1 MLKVEYI
8 RTRPTTD
15 IAFFSPIMPYLNHSP
30 NEFIPHWWA
39 TYRGTGKL
47 VYLNQTLSNDS
58 LIQTSTMTWL
68 NEQTYNEAMSDP
80 IVVRYYEAVYAYNE
94 ANGII
99 NQGPNISE
107 I

>member
-8 RTRPTTD
+8 RTRPITD

-47 VYLNQTLSNDS
+47 VNLIQTLSNDS
-58 LIQTSTMTWL
+58 LTQTSIMTWID
-68 NEQTYNEAMSDP
+68 EQTYNEAMSDP
-80 IVVRYYEAVYAYNE
+80 IVVRFYEALNDYNE
-94 ANGII
+94 KNGII